1 MLVSAGLSVL
11 TGYPSASCSLVQE
24 EDEQKRLLVTV
35 WNQERDCRYGASAL
49 HFDCFRTGLSLQ
61 CTCSLLWLLHVS
73 SSRAVPD
80 TRSVARGEF
89 RLLHVQIAEEE
100 TWPLPSSVCDAAAWW
115 QSPQPAFNIP
125 IYAVGWGLGPGI
137 SPASWGDAGMRKA
150 QQLGL

>member
-35 WNQERDCRYGASAL
+35 WNQERDCRYGASTL

-100 TWPLPSSVCDAAAWW
+100 TWPLPSSVCDAAA
-115 QSPQPAFNIP
+115 
-125 IYAVGWGLGPGI
+125 
-137 SPASWGDAGMRKA
+137 
-150 QQLGL
+150 